1 VVGSEATY
9 GVAYVSDLSCHLL
22 HVHGG
27 FVCGR
32 QRVDGLDG
40 GRLLPANAF
49 FNVLRN

>member
-9 GVAYVSDLSCHLL
+9 GAAYVSDLSCHLL
-22 HVHGG
+22 HVHRG